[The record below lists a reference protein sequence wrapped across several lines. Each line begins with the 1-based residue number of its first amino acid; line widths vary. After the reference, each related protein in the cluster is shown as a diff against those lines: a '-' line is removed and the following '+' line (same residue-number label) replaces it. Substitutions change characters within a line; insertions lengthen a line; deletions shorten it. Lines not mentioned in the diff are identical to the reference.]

1 MEYIKKTLP
10 GSLIKRGALLL
21 GIGVIILALAFVFD
35 YRRAMFDYLW
45 IFMFL
50 VSIAI
55 GSLAFIALEYVVGA
69 SWSTPFRRIIEITAS
84 LSPVL
89 IILVI
94 PLLLGMHE
102 LYSWTHSDVVNQ
114 DAVLKG
120 KESYLN
126 FQFFSIRTAFC
137 LLVWSIFYYFLTKN
151 SEKQD
156 ITGAASLTKWNIRIS
171 VPFMPLFII
180 TLTIFA
186 IDWLMSLEPH
196 WYSTIFGL
204 YYFAGTVVAALA
216 ANTFILVKLKE
227 GKYLVEGI
235 NNDHFYSLSTLI
247 FAFNI
252 FWAYI
257 GFSQYLLIWY
267 ADLPEETFWFL
278 MRWNG
283 SWKYVSIA
291 LLFFHFVIPFLILV
305 SRGAKTNLSLMKI
318 MSIWMLTAHALD
330 IYWLIFPTFSKEGA
344 CFGWSELSF
353 PFFVAGIVMVV
364 FKLGAAKKNLVAIG
378 DPKLQDGLNFHL

>member
-1 MEYIKKTLP
+1 MEYIKKALP
-10 GSLIKRGALLL
+10 DSLIKRGALLL
-21 GIGVIILALAFVFD
+21 GVGVIILALGFVFD
-35 YRRAMFDYLW
+35 FRRAMFDYLW
-45 IFMFL
+45 IYMFL

-55 GSLAFIALEYVVGA
+55 GSLAFVALEYVVGA

-102 LYSWTHSDVVNQ
+102 LYSWTHAEVVQQ

-137 LLVWSIFYYFLTKN
+137 LLVWYVFYHFLTKN

-156 ITGAASLTKWNIRIS
+156 ATGEASLTKRNIRIS
-171 VPFMPLFII
+171 VPFMPLFVI

-186 IDWLMSLEPH
+186 VDWMMSLEPH

-204 YYFAGTVVAALA
+204 YYFSGTVVAALA

-267 ADLPEETFWFL
+267 ADIPEETFWFL

-305 SRGAKTNLSLMKI
+305 SRGAKTNLLLLKI
-318 MSIWMLTAHALD
+318 MSIWMLAAHALD
-330 IYWLIFPTFSKEGA
+330 IYWLIFPTYFNEGA
-344 CFGWSELSF
+344 SFGWSELSF
-353 PFFVAGIVMVV
+353 PFFVAGLVMVV
-364 FKLGAAKKNLVAIG
+364 FKIRAAKKNLVAIG